1 MNLEIFLK
9 VGKGVREE
17 GRESSSSEKN
27 PLCLVLR
34 GHQVTTP
41 ERHNSGKL
49 TVFQPLDFP
58 LRYSFLFVSVYAV
71 LDEGWGRNVTEG

>member
-17 GRESSSSEKN
+17 GRESSWSEKN

-58 LRYSFLFVSVYAV
+58 SKVQLPLCQSVYTV
-71 LDEGWGRNVTEG
+71 LD